1 MASLM
6 ETFEQQYAALS
17 ADITSKTSRLS
28 DLSGGMFQI
37 HRTIIFSVVNFRV
50 SKITTTYLTFFLTV

>member
-6 ETFEQQYAALS
+6 ETFEQQYATLY

-28 DLSGGMFQI
+28 DLSGGEFTLLLYI
-37 HRTIIFSVVNFRV
+37 KFVR
-50 SKITTTYLTFFLTV
+50 KIYI

>member
-6 ETFEQQYAALS
+6 ETFEQQYATLY

-28 DLSGGMFQI
+28 DLSGGKLTSLLYQI
-37 HRTIIFSVVNFRV
+37 CWQNIHLIHAAMSVDCA
-50 SKITTTYLTFFLTV
+50 L